1 MDNPFLR
8 ILHVD
13 DNVLDREL
21 IQDAL
26 EREGNQF
33 TVISAASRS
42 EFETQLAMDSFDL
55 ILTDFNILGF
65 EGLQII
71 EAVRQKNPFLPVIVV
86 TGTGSEEVAVDALKL
101 GAADYV
107 IKSPKHIRRLPIAIR
122 SAIDRKR
129 LLQEQLQSEQ
139 ALRTS
144 EERLRAFVRALP
156 DLAFIVSSDGYYV
169 QLLSDSEHSLY
180 KEGKHLVGKH
190 ITETLPIPIADQLAN
205 AIQRTMVTSSTQSV
219 EYKIES
225 TISTRWY
232 EVRISPM
239 ITDTREKSLVVY
251 IVRDI
256 TQRKMTEAK
265 LKSERNLLRTLIDN
279 VPDYIYV
286 MDQDGRFAAS
296 NTAHAAV
303 LHLTPPQIIGK
314 TVADI
319 LSPDFARRLHD
330 DDKKIMLTG
339 NPLISE
345 ERLIENVD
353 EVSQWVLM
361 TKVPL
366 RDENSEIIG
375 LVGISRDITDRRQA
389 EEALRAS
396 EEHLR
401 AVVSGTPV
409 ILFELDTK
417 GVLTFLQGRNVNR
430 FSKPSTVDIG
440 GSVLDNFG
448 EFIPEIQEHFRLALV
463 GEETSSILT
472 LGDVIL
478 DVHYSPMRNKV
489 GEVSGIVGVA
499 TDITERLKAE
509 KLRIELEKEQEMIA
523 LKERFIA
530 TASHDFRT
538 PLAIIKMN
546 AIMLDTFQDRMT
558 PEQRTSKLRQISIQI
573 DQMAQLLD
581 DVLTMSKA
589 NAGKI
594 DFKPKLITLKPFCVQ
609 IWENFRNMAEKTHT
623 IDFDFDFD
631 YAEVVLD
638 PNLMQYILV
647 NLLSNAVKYSPQNG
661 HICFRVSNDQDQLIF
676 DVSDNGIGIPE
687 SDQAKLFQPF
697 HRAENT
703 RGIDG
708 TGLGLSI
715 VKSYVERHG
724 GSIQLESKE
733 GEGTKFTVS
742 VPLKLPA
749 IT

>member
-1 MDNPFLR
+1 MDSSSLR

-21 IQDAL
+21 VRDAL
-26 EREGNQF
+26 EREDGQF
-33 TVISAASRS
+33 KVIPAASRS
-42 EFETQLAMDSFDL
+42 EFEVHLTTGSFDL
-55 ILTDFNILGF
+55 VLTDFNILGF
-65 EGLQII
+65 EGLQIV
-71 EAVRQKNPFLPVIVV
+71 EAVRQKYPMIPVIVV

-107 IKSPKHIRRLPIAIR
+107 IKSPKHIRRLPISIR
-122 SAIDRKR
+122 AAVDRKR
-129 LLQEQLQSEQ
+129 LLQEQLRSEQ

-144 EERLRAFVRALP
+144 EERLRGFVRALP
-156 DLAFIVSSDGYYV
+156 DLAFVVSTDGYFV

-190 ITETLPIPIADQLAN
+190 IDETLPLPVASLVLD
-205 AIQRTMVTSSTQSV
+205 AIQRTVATSSTQSV

-225 TISTRWY
+225 TDDTMWY

-239 ITDTREKSLVVY
+239 NTGEGEKSLVVY

-256 TQRKMTEAK
+256 TQRKMAEAK

-286 MDQDGRFAAS
+286 MDQYGRFAAS

-319 LSPDFARRLHD
+319 LSLDFVQRLHD

-345 ERLIENVD
+345 ERLIGNVD
-353 EVSQWVLM
+353 GVPQWVLM

-366 RDENSEIIG
+366 RDENSDVIG
-375 LVGISRDITDRRQA
+375 LVGISRDITDRKQA

-417 GVLTFLQGRNVNR
+417 GVLTFLQGRNVNL
-430 FSKPSTVDIG
+430 FSAPSSADIG
-440 GSVLDNFG
+440 DSVLENFG

-509 KLRIELEKEQEMIA
+509 KLRIELEKEQEVIA
-523 LKERFIA
+523 FKERFIA

-538 PLAIIKMN
+538 PLTIIKMN
-546 AIMLDTFQDRMT
+546 ANMLNTYLDRMT
-558 PEQRTSKLRQISIQI
+558 PEQRTAKLRQISTQI
-573 DQMAQLLD
+573 DQMAELLD

-594 DFKPKLITLKPFCVQ
+594 DFKPKSIALKPFCEQ

-623 IDFDFDFD
+623 IDFDFDCD
-631 YAEVVLD
+631 YDDVELD
-638 PNLMQYILV
+638 PNLIQYILV

-661 HICFRVSNDQDQLIF
+661 HVCFRIKCDNNQLMF
-676 DVSDNGIGIPE
+676 SVADNGIGIPE

-715 VKSYVERHG
+715 VKSYVDTHG
-724 GSIQLESKE
+724 GNIQFRSKQS
-733 GEGTKFTVS
+733 EGTTFTVT

-749 IT
+749 LT